1 MSTTQIQPRVR
12 WGSVPLGA
20 ASCTAPRPKAAKA
33 EKACSWMAGAAFNSG
48 ASDTARSPH
57 AAFARNRAARA
68 AADSGPRPSK
78 RNLVVHVAALAG
90 ARQGR
95 LLLARRGA
103 GGAEIILVGAE
114 LAAGAIPGPVEHGEL
129 RIEILQH
136 HLGGVFVLARLVL
149 PFARLQL
156 ALEIDLR
163 ALLQILLG
171 DPAKPLVEDDHAVP
185 FGLLAA
191 LAGRLVAPGV
201 RRRHAQ
207 IRDRPAVLRAPDLGI
222 FAEIADQ
229 DHLVHAT
236 GHDALLLLAHVVRG
250 SLIPSPRLRRRFHL
264 RHHAFPQQDNAGAC
278 LWARSLFVLAS
289 TPGPYNAFGEDF
301 LPSPDLLRCGRAV
314 LQGEKYEAD
323 DRNQDIAVKND
334 AGIAGGEIVR
344 RDHLIDVTAGRAP

>member
-20 ASCTAPRPKAAKA
+20 ASCTAPRPKAA
-33 EKACSWMAGAAFNSG
+33 
-48 ASDTARSPH
+48 
-57 AAFARNRAARA
+57 RAARA

-90 ARQGR
+90 ARHSR
-95 LLLARRGA
+95 LLLARGGA
-103 GGAEIILVGAE
+103 GGAEIILLGTE
-114 LAAGAIPGPVEHGEL
+114 LAAGAIAGPVEHGEL
-129 RIEILQH
+129 GVEVLQH
-136 HLGGVFVLARLVL
+136 HLGGVLVLARLVL

-207 IRDRPAVLRAPDLGI
+207 IGDRPAVLRAPDLGI

-250 SLIPSPRLRRRFHL
+250 SLIPSPGRVAAFTYVIMLFHSRTTL
-264 RHHAFPQQDNAGAC
+264 ER
-278 LWARSLFVLAS
+278 
-289 TPGPYNAFGEDF
+289 AFGRVLCLF
-301 LPSPDLLRCGRAV
+301 YHQLPAH
-314 LQGEKYEAD
+314 A
-323 DRNQDIAVKND
+323 
-334 AGIAGGEIVR
+334 
-344 RDHLIDVTAGRAP
+344 